1 MLGYTV
7 RLVITNGDADGFATL
22 DDVVQALED
31 FGLTVHAGAIGIG
44 GDTITEYVNN
54 FGMEE

>member
-7 RLVITNGDADGFATL
+7 SVMVTNGDADGFATL
-22 DDVVQALED
+22 DDVIQALED
-31 FGLTVHAGAIGIG
+31 FGIVVHAGKISLG
-44 GDTITEYVNN
+44 GDTITEYINN